1 MKERCLLVCI
11 QALHT
16 RAHPQHPLLF
26 SIHNFLPPAAAPL
39 PLGPQV
45 RAEWASSPGWQGQMA
60 AERGPKS
67 QWWQTQAERQTKM
80 GTGHCARGDYFL
92 SPGELG
98 ENTWH
103 QSLQKQ
109 EGQWVGDGNRKKGGR
124 REAKQRRNK
133 GERRK
138 TVSCLVLYL

>member
-11 QALHT
+11 QAPHT

-45 RAEWASSPGWQGQMA
+45 RAEWASSPGWQGRVA

-67 QWWQTQAERQTKM
+67 QWWQTRAERQTKM
-80 GTGHCARGDYFL
+80 GTGHCARGAYFL

-103 QSLQKQ
+103 QSLQNKRGSGWGWEQ
-109 EGQWVGDGNRKKGGR
+109 KKR
-124 REAKQRRNK
+124 WE
-133 GERRK
+133 ERGK
-138 TVSCLVLYL
+138 AEKE